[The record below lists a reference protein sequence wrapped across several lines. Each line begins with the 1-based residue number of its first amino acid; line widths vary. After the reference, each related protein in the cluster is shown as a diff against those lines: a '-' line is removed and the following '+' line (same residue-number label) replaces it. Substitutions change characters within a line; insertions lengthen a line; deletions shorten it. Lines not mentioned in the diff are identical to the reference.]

1 MPLFKVEGTKEG
13 RPNIAEHAPSA
24 TKADW
29 VAAFYRESGYKVS
42 ITEVTTPLTSG
53 SL

>member
-1 MPLFKVEGTKEG
+1 MPIFRIEGTKG
-13 RPNIAEHAPSA
+13 DHQIAEQAPSA

-29 VAAFYRESGYKVS
+29 VAAFYREAGYKVT
-42 ITEVTTPLTSG
+42 ITEVTPLTSG

>member
-1 MPLFKVEGTKEG
+1 MPLFRIEGTKEG
-13 RPNIAEHAPSA
+13 SPTIAEQVPSA

-29 VAAFYRESGYKVS
+29 VAAYYREHGYRVT
-42 ITEVTTPLTSG
+42 ITEVTPLTSG